1 MCRVVPLLSGQQ
13 QGRPDSS
20 TNKFDAKTDKG
31 SADLYFH
38 YYGMLQHQQNM
49 LQVSL
54 ANTTAGTSLKHGLV
68 TDTLAPPPSTSG
80 DMLLASCLR
89 CLP

>member
-1 MCRVVPLLSGQQ
+1 LLQSEQQ
-13 QGRPDSS
+13 QEHPGSS

-49 LQVSL
+49 LQV
-54 ANTTAGTSLKHGLV
+54 
-68 TDTLAPPPSTSG
+68 G
-80 DMLLASCLR
+80 DATQPDSICKVCSCHR
-89 CLP
+89 G